1 MELVGSLVFQMGRLF
16 GYFGTSL
23 VRLVVILNRFV
34 IVDLCAFSEVEL
46 VVVYELERLFWYFY
60 RYFPKWNWWLICHFF
75 TFYRFLEVHYA
86 ALEYVGGWDPMVEI
100 SVQSPVTL
108 RNSQSLVEPS
118 PRYIMLS
125 QSAGHL
131 AFRVGMGSVT
141 C

>member
-1 MELVGSLVFQMGRLF
+1 MGRLF
-16 GYFGTSL
+16 WYTL
-23 VRLVVILNRFV
+23 VPL
-34 IVDLCAFSEVEL
+34 
-46 VVVYELERLFWYFY
+46 W
-60 RYFPKWNWWLICHFF
+60 
-75 TFYRFLEVHYA
+75 FLEVHYA
-86 ALEYVGGWDPMVEI
+86 ALEYVGRWDPMVEI